1 MGKGVCTVCALL
13 INLSGGGE
21 HFLIIDYHNTS
32 GVLVIAHEFG
42 HFIIAKK
49 NGIWVQEFAVGM
61 GPKIF
66 SRTKGDTEY
75 SIRILPLGGFCR
87 MEGEAEDGA
96 SSSTSFL
103 SKSVGARMAVMA
115 AGPVMNLLAFLMI
128 FGLTCTTYTATP
140 VIKEVLPDSAAAAS
154 GLEVGDRIQ
163 KIDGKTI
170 HIYDELQYTLQS
182 NHGESLTLDV
192 VDATGTHHKYK
203 LQPKLDEKQG
213 RYLIG
218 FSPEVKTG
226 LFAESVD
233 GYAKMG
239 IAETARYSLFA
250 MINYVKMTAEGLLR
264 VFTFTANPDEYG
276 GPIAI
281 FNMVGQS
288 YQAGLQYSIKAAIQ
302 NVVYIG
308 AVLSANLGVLNLFP
322 IPALDGGRILFL
334 LIEAV
339 RRKPIDIET
348 ESKLQFL
355 GIVFL
360 MGLMA
365 FVIFSD
371 IKKYMI

>member
-1 MGKGVCTVCALL
+1 MENISSLL
-13 INLSGGGE
+13 IT
-21 HFLIIDYHNTS
+21 IILL

-115 AGPVMNLLAFLMI
+115 AGPVMNFLLAFLMI

-154 GLEVGDRIQ
+154 GLEVDDRIQ

-192 VDATGTHHKYK
+192 VDAAGTHHKYK

-226 LFAESVD
+226 LLAESVD
-233 GYAKMG
+233 GYAKMS

-339 RRKPIDIET
+339 RRKPMDIET

-355 GIVFL
+355 GFVFL

>member
-1 MGKGVCTVCALL
+1 M
-13 INLSGGGE
+13 
-21 HFLIIDYHNTS
+21 
-32 GVLVIAHEFG
+32 AHEFG
-42 HFIIAKK
+42 HFIVAKK

-61 GPKIF
+61 GPKLI

-75 SIRILPLGGFCR
+75 SIRLLPLGGFCR
-87 MEGEAEDGA
+87 MEGEAEEGEIP
-96 SSSTSFL
+96 SPTSFM
-103 SKSVGARMAVMA
+103 SKSVGARLAVMA
-115 AGPVMNLLAFLMI
+115 AGPMMNFVLAFLLI

-140 VIKEVLPDSAAAAS
+140 AIREVLPDSAAAEI
-154 GLEVGDRIQ
+154 GLNVGDTIQ
-163 KIDGKTI
+163 KINGKSI
-170 HIYDELQYTLQS
+170 HIYDELQYVLQA
-182 NHGESLTLDV
+182 NQGDSLILDV
-192 VDATGTHHKYK
+192 LGADGVHHKYELK
-203 LQPKLDEKQG
+203 PKLDEEQG

-218 FSPEVKTG
+218 FTPQIKTG
-226 LFAESVD
+226 LFAKSSE
-233 GYAKMG
+233 GFEKMG
-239 IAETARYSLFA
+239 VAETAHYSLFA
-250 MINYVKMTAEGLLR
+250 MINYVKMTAQGLLR

-288 YQAGLQYSIKAAIQ
+288 YEAGLQHSVKAAIQ

-339 RRKPIDIET
+339 RRKPMDIET

-355 GIVFL
+355 GFIFL

-365 FVIFSD
+365 FVLFSD
-371 IKKYMI
+371 ITKYII

>member
-1 MGKGVCTVCALL
+1 MENISSLL
-13 INLSGGGE
+13 IT
-21 HFLIIDYHNTS
+21 IILL

-115 AGPVMNLLAFLMI
+115 AGPGMKFL

-182 NHGESLTLDV
+182 NHGESLPLAV

-203 LQPKLDEKQG
+203 LQSKLEEKQG

-218 FSPEVKTG
+218 FSPEVKSG

-250 MINYVKMTAEGLLR
+250 MINYV
-264 VFTFTANPDEYG
+264 
-276 GPIAI
+276 
-281 FNMVGQS
+281 
-288 YQAGLQYSIKAAIQ
+288 
-302 NVVYIG
+302 
-308 AVLSANLGVLNLFP
+308 
-322 IPALDGGRILFL
+322 
-334 LIEAV
+334 
-339 RRKPIDIET
+339 
-348 ESKLQFL
+348 
-355 GIVFL
+355 
-360 MGLMA
+360 
-365 FVIFSD
+365 
-371 IKKYMI
+371 

>member
-1 MGKGVCTVCALL
+1 MITIILL
-13 INLSGGGE
+13 
-21 HFLIIDYHNTS
+21 

-49 NGIWVQEFAVGM
+49 MASGCRNFAVGM
-61 GPKIF
+61 GPEDFFPHQRRYGIQ
-66 SRTKGDTEY
+66 Y
-75 SIRILPLGGFCR
+75 SYPALRRLLSHG
-87 MEGEAEDGA
+87 GEAEDGA

-115 AGPVMNLLAFLMI
+115 AGPVMNFLLAFLMI

-182 NHGESLTLDV
+182 NHGESLMLDV
-192 VDATGTHHKYK
+192 VDAAGTHHKYK

-226 LFAESVD
+226 LLAESVD

-250 MINYVKMTAEGLLR
+250 YDKIM
-264 VFTFTANPDEYG
+264 
-276 GPIAI
+276 
-281 FNMVGQS
+281 
-288 YQAGLQYSIKAAIQ
+288 
-302 NVVYIG
+302 
-308 AVLSANLGVLNLFP
+308 
-322 IPALDGGRILFL
+322 
-334 LIEAV
+334 
-339 RRKPIDIET
+339 
-348 ESKLQFL
+348 
-355 GIVFL
+355 
-360 MGLMA
+360 
-365 FVIFSD
+365 
-371 IKKYMI
+371 

>member
-1 MGKGVCTVCALL
+1 MENISSLL
-13 INLSGGGE
+13 IT
-21 HFLIIDYHNTS
+21 IILL

-115 AGPVMNLLAFLMI
+115 AGPVMNFLLAFLMI

-182 NHGESLTLDV
+182 NHGESLTLEE
-192 VDATGTHHKYK
+192 TLRKYN
-203 LQPKLDEKQG
+203 D
-213 RYLIG
+213 
-218 FSPEVKTG
+218 FSKVYIMLGYNELGWPYPEEFIKY
-226 LFAESVD
+226 
-233 GYAKMG
+233 YAKVLD
-239 IAETARYSLFA
+239 IIKE
-250 MINYVKMTAEGLLR
+250 
-264 VFTFTANPDEYG
+264 ANP
-276 GPIAI
+276 
-281 FNMVGQS
+281 
-288 YQAGLQYSIKAAIQ
+288 AADIY
-302 NVVYIG
+302 VECV
-308 AVLSANLGVLNLFP
+308 
-322 IPALDGGRILFL
+322 IPVARTITGSGDD
-334 LIEAV
+334 
-339 RRKPIDIET
+339 PET
-348 ESKLQFL
+348 ENNENIARFNRYIREMCKEQKVYFL
-355 GIVFL
+355 NVQEALVDSEGYLPDGAASDGIH
-360 MGLMA
+360 MKKEYC
-365 FVIFSD
+365 
-371 IKKYMI
+371 IKWLDYIRCHVVSNQ

>member
-1 MGKGVCTVCALL
+1 MITIILL
-13 INLSGGGE
+13 
-21 HFLIIDYHNTS
+21 

-115 AGPVMNLLAFLMI
+115 AGPVMNFLLAFLMI

-192 VDATGTHHKYK
+192 VDAAGTHHKYK

-218 FSPEVKTG
+218 FSPEHCRNGTLQPVRYDK
-226 LFAESVD
+226 LCKND
-233 GYAKMG
+233 GRG
-239 IAETARYSLFA
+239 TSARVYL
-250 MINYVKMTAEGLLR
+250 
-264 VFTFTANPDEYG
+264 YG
-276 GPIAI
+276 EP
-281 FNMVGQS
+281 
-288 YQAGLQYSIKAAIQ
+288 
-302 NVVYIG
+302 
-308 AVLSANLGVLNLFP
+308 
-322 IPALDGGRILFL
+322 R
-334 LIEAV
+334 
-339 RRKPIDIET
+339 
-348 ESKLQFL
+348 
-355 GIVFL
+355 
-360 MGLMA
+360 
-365 FVIFSD
+365 
-371 IKKYMI
+371 